1 MSYMKKYK
9 LFTLLLVCMLLVL
22 TACSG
27 DTSESGNKEKN
38 NGKVKGE
45 NPAIARGNELVIRVP
60 GDPQNWDPI
69 DTYLLAW
76 SMVGTSVF
84 EGLVSRS
91 LDLEIQPGL
100 AESWE
105 YVDDKTLVFQ
115 LRNGVTFHN
124 GEPFN
129 AEAVKFTFDRLL
141 GEEGQK
147 GPQYSNYTSID
158 RVEVTGDYEVT
169 MYLKAIDP
177 VLLTKLSGY
186 GAVIVP
192 PKYITEQGAEN
203 FDMKPVGTG
212 PFKMTDY
219 QRDKEVV
226 VERYADYWNKDAIKL
241 DKVTFKVIPET
252 ATALAELQT
261 GNIDIMTRLEVA
273 QAATAEGTDFITLM
287 DVPTPTAYSIRFDTA
302 KAPVDDVRVRQAI
315 NFAIDKETIV
325 KEILGGYGKLIS
337 SFQSELSFGY
347 NKDLQPY
354 PYDPEKAKKLLA
366 EANVAEGTTLEF
378 YIPGTDGTFKEIAQA
393 VAFYLQEVGLK
404 VSINSV
410 ENTTFQSE
418 LIPKGDAGHMYKNG
432 WGGWTLDFDNTAYLM
447 YHEGEFWNPTYKND
461 KVEQLLT
468 AERATNDSTEREKI
482 FKELTDV
489 LYEDAAEVN
498 LYSEV
503 EIYGVNKRVK
513 DFQPPHDGR
522 FRFEGVTV
530 E

>member
-1 MSYMKKYK
+1 MKKQK
-9 LFTLLLVCMLLVL
+9 WIALLLVCMMVVL

-27 DTSESGNKEKN
+27 GTSSKDESKN
-38 NGKVKGE
+38 SSKSSGD
-45 NPAIARGNELVIRVP
+45 NPAATRGNELVIRVA

-69 DTYLLAW
+69 DTFLLAW
-76 SMVGTSVF
+76 STVATSIF

-105 YVDDKTLVFQ
+105 YIDDKTIVFK
-115 LRNGVTFHN
+115 LRQGVTFHN

-141 GEEGQK
+141 GEEGQQ

-158 RVEVTGDYEVT
+158 NVEVTGDYEVT
-169 MYLKAIDP
+169 MHLNAIDP

-192 PKYITEQGAEN
+192 PKYIQEQGAEN

-219 QRDKEVV
+219 QRDKQVV
-226 VERYADYWNKDAIKL
+226 IERYEDYWNKDAIKL

-261 GNIDIMTRLEVA
+261 GNIDIMTRLEVS
-273 QAATAEGTDFITLM
+273 QAATAEGTDFIELK
-287 DVPTPTAYSIRFDTA
+287 DVSTPTAYSIRFDTA
-302 KAPVDDVRVRQAI
+302 QKPVDNVRVRQAI
-315 NFAIDKETIV
+315 NYAIDKETIV
-325 KEILGGYGKLIS
+325 KEILGGYGNLIS
-337 SFQSELSFGY
+337 SFQSNLSFGY
-347 NKDLQPY
+347 NKDLEPY

-366 EANVAEGTTLEF
+366 EAKVPEGTTLEF
-378 YIPGTDGTFKEIAQA
+378 FIPGTDGTFKEIAQA

-418 LIPKGDAGHMYKNG
+418 LIPQGKAGQMYKNG

-447 YHEGEFWNPTYKND
+447 YHEGEFWNPSYKNE

-468 AERATNDSTEREKI
+468 AERATINNEERQKI
-482 FKELTDV
+482 FKELTEV
-489 LYEDAAEVN
+489 LYEDATEVN

-503 EIYGVNKRVK
+503 EIYAVNKRIK